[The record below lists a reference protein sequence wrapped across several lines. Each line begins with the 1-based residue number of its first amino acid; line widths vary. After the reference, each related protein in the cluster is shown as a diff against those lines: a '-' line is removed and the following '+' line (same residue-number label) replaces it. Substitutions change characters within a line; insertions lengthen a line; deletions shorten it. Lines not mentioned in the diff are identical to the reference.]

1 MDKLF
6 FNEEHK
12 MLVEMAR
19 DFADNEITPIAAEL
33 DESES
38 FPRALV
44 DQMAELG
51 LMGIPIPEELGGA
64 GMDTVAYAA
73 AVMEIARADASV
85 AITMAAHTSL
95 GTSPILIAGTDEQK
109 QKYIPPLASGEMIG
123 AFGLTEP
130 EAGSDAGAT
139 KTTAVKKGDEYV
151 INGGKIFITIWL
163 SLL

>member
-19 DFADNEITPIAAEL
+19 DFADNEITPIATEL

-51 LMGIPIPEELGGA
+51 LMGIPIPDELGVA
-64 GMDTVAYAA
+64 GMDTGAYAA
-73 AVMEIARADASV
+73 
-85 AITMAAHTSL
+85 
-95 GTSPILIAGTDEQK
+95 
-109 QKYIPPLASGEMIG
+109 
-123 AFGLTEP
+123 
-130 EAGSDAGAT
+130 
-139 KTTAVKKGDEYV
+139 
-151 INGGKIFITIWL
+151 
-163 SLL
+163 